1 MRKFDAKLDTP
12 IDVLVLGEHPCA
24 YLAAALLRQDVGKP
38 GKAKPKLRVVHA
50 ALPSEQPV
58 DRLVT
63 VNPALFDLHPL
74 MGRVRDDLPTTP
86 VHGLRFLADDAA
98 TASEHRASS
107 PMVAVV
113 RYRQLRDAVAAV
125 AAAEGVEFIHG
136 SGGGEPRVR
145 VHRADET
152 GLDVT
157 VGKHEVRPTALIMAG
172 DRPRDHV
179 DQQAAL
185 GLPDTWGAD
194 VAHRFTSLR
203 CKSLKHL
210 NLPDKPLMP
219 MSLDLAGRLCWAWL
233 VPGDGEFQ
241 LTVEQRIG
249 GGSATAGAELLAHWV
264 AVLQR
269 HGHLGPKFTF
279 DRSATTSVDLPLAGA
294 LVHEGVANRT
304 LLIGPAGGFYSA
316 CGEDVYPGCW
326 SALFAADVLRK
337 ALRQPHLQDA
347 LADYRQVWRTTLGDY
362 LRGPQQN
369 LRLLLPLVYRN
380 PVMTARLAEAV
391 LLSKSVVR

>member
-1 MRKFDAKLDTP
+1 MRKYDAKLDAP
-12 IDVLVLGEHPCA
+12 IDVLVLGEHPSA
-24 YLAAALLRQDVGKP
+24 YLAAALLRQEPGKVP
-38 GKAKPKLRVVHA
+38 KGGKAKPKLRVVHA
-50 ALPSEQPV
+50 TLPSEQPG

-63 VNPALFDLHPL
+63 LNPAVFDLHPL
-74 MGRVRDDLPTTP
+74 LRPLRHDLPTTP

-98 TASEHRASS
+98 TATEHRSAS
-107 PMVAVV
+107 PMVVV
-113 RYRQLRDAVAAV
+113 TRYRRFRDAVAAV
-125 AAAEGVEFIHG
+125 AAAEGVEFVTG
-136 SGGGEPRVR
+136 PAGADPPVQ

-157 VGKHEVRPTALIMAG
+157 VGKHALRPTALILAA
-172 DRPRDHV
+172 DRPTEHP
-179 DQQAAL
+179 AEL
-185 GLPDTWGAD
+185 GLPDGWGSD
-194 VAHRFTSLR
+194 VVHRFTSLR
-203 CKSLKHL
+203 CKAAKHL
-210 NLPDKPLMP
+210 NLGPEPLMP
-219 MSLDLAGRLCWAWL
+219 MSLDLDGRLCWAWL

-241 LTVEQRIG
+241 LTVEQPA
-249 GGSATAGAELLAHWV
+249 GGSATPGVDLLGHWV

-269 HGHLGPKFTF
+269 HGILSAKFAV
-279 DRSATTSVDLPLAGA
+279 DPAATTTVDLPLAGA

-304 LLIGPAGGFYSA
+304 LLVGPAGGFYSA

-326 SALFAADVLRK
+326 SAVFAADVLRK

-380 PVMTARLAEAV
+380 AVMTARLAEAI